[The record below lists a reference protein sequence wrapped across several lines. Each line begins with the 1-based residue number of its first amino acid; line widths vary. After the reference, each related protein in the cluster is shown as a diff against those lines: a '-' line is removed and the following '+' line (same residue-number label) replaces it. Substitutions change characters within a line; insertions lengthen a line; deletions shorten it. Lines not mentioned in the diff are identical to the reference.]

1 VARSAALEV
10 DGGLLRWSSRP
21 EKMQT
26 VILVK
31 RQR

>member
-1 VARSAALEV
+1 MALEV
-10 DGGLLRWSSRP
+10 DGGLLQWSSRP
-21 EKMQT
+21 KKMQT